1 MLQPRWRDGRRQC
14 FSPSSAWRRRCLA
27 PTRARRF
34 LERGVFPAVPYNCP
48 KSRAGRIDR
57 TWVML
62 VICSSGASAGLKSR
76 HHMFQPGCTRQQSRC
91 AEHACHKQ
99 TQIMLHHAT
108 THSRPRRFLT
118 ALGTAASSQQ
128 HRPQSIPA
136 HSARLQGERNPCRN
150 SRHLSHFIA
159 KYRAVSRLRYC
170 EKFPLEQGS
179 FAVPVP
185 YPVSCEGVLL

>member
-62 VICSSGASAGLKSR
+62 VICSSETSAGLKSR

-118 ALGTAASSQQ
+118 ALTAAVL
-128 HRPQSIPA
+128 PP
-136 HSARLQGERNPCRN
+136 G
-150 SRHLSHFIA
+150 
-159 KYRAVSRLRYC
+159 V
-170 EKFPLEQGS
+170 
-179 FAVPVP
+179 
-185 YPVSCEGVLL
+185 YPVSLDYGLLRIIPLGILLQTRHYLITSACP